1 MIAWDSVHTKILKAT
16 EVLESSY
23 GSLWFFFVQL
33 MTLRWPKRECQSL
46 KSLSSFGRTHRADVS
61 RIVVAFMCNWIF
73 LHLVDRAMEGW
84 VVQMRAVPITD
95 EVCAWHACAG
105 KLKIKSISCEKC
117 VDWN

>member
-1 MIAWDSVHTKILKAT
+1 
-16 EVLESSY
+16 
-23 GSLWFFFVQL
+23 
-33 MTLRWPKRECQSL
+33 
-46 KSLSSFGRTHRADVS
+46 
-61 RIVVAFMCNWIF
+61 
-73 LHLVDRAMEGW
+73 MEGW